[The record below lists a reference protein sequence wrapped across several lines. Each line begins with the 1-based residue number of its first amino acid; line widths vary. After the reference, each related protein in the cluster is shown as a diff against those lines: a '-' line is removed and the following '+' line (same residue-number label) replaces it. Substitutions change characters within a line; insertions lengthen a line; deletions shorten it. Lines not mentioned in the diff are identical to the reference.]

1 MLLESWEIVVFQFS
15 LGSLLGGILLF
26 IFSLFTAEFHFGGHE
41 GAEINDFS
49 NDTDLHFD
57 GHFQSFGNI
66 EADGNA
72 GIDHLDSHDV
82 HINKIDHNPSTPILL
97 VLSTFLLMFGTT
109 GTIIYQEE
117 ILNPF
122 IRILLVLLV
131 PIVFV
136 KFISWI
142 WQRLT
147 RTEYGYEIP
156 KVTIDN
162 QVRTL
167 TKVDEYG
174 GLVLAD
180 TGDLDRPETIHSD
193 EKMKLSAK
201 TLPGVTIDRNSIA
214 YIISI
219 DEKNTLIIDLW
230 PNQAKKTVK
239 STDN

>member
-41 GAEINDFS
+41 GAEISDFS
-49 NDTDLHFD
+49 TDTDIHFD
-57 GHFQSFGNI
+57 GHFQSFSDIGV
-66 EADGNA
+66 DGDA
-72 GIDHLDSHDV
+72 GFDQPDSHDLHV
-82 HINKIDHNPSTPILL
+82 NKIDHNPSTPILL
-97 VLSTFLLMFGTT
+97 ILSTFLLIFGAT

-117 ILNPF
+117 VLNPF
-122 IRILLVLLV
+122 IRILLVFLV
-131 PIVFV
+131 PIGFV
-136 KFISWI
+136 KFISLI

-147 RTEYGYEIP
+147 RNEYGYEIP
-156 KVTIDN
+156 HVTVDN

-167 TKVDEYG
+167 TMVDEYG

-193 EKMKLSAK
+193 EKMKMQAK

-214 YIISI
+214 YVISI

-230 PNQAKKTVK
+230 PKQAKKDVTN
-239 STDN
+239 TDN